1 MKKLITFLLLVSCA
15 IHLCACGKGNDSSQS
30 SPAIPEPEPIS
41 EEKTDNTSDNEF
53 TGSEYDEEVIS
64 TASFFKKY
72 DTTEVLEENA
82 SVVIEGSV
90 VRTTLHLHKVN
101 DDIVPYTLFELHV
114 KNVIK
119 GNVEKDS
126 TILVAEYG
134 GIITAEEAGFRSK
147 YPDMSDEDAN
157 KRILVS
163 FGNQL
168 PKPRQQLLL
177 FLSDDDGYQILSIDT
192 PYYMIVGE
200 YYGMFIHDASSS
212 YIQNLPSYMNESERI
227 VIEDINCLN

>member
-1 MKKLITFLLLVSCA
+1 M
-15 IHLCACGKGNDSSQS
+15 
-30 SPAIPEPEPIS
+30 
-41 EEKTDNTSDNEF
+41 
-53 TGSEYDEEVIS
+53 
-64 TASFFKKY
+64 
-72 DTTEVLEENA
+72 
-82 SVVIEGSV
+82 
-90 VRTTLHLHKVN
+90 
-101 DDIVPYTLFELHV
+101 